1 MDEKENKELELNLED
16 ILREFGSDTAEILDE
31 AVSEMPIAQEP
42 PLEERLK
49 EFLEPEEP
57 EDEEVP
63 QEAAVEE
70 DGDVKEYVPSE
81 KKTVTT
87 NTIRID
93 PKDLKNALK
102 DQPVPMGQ
110 TQRFEPISEEEIQPE
125 VPTG

>member
-70 DGDVKEYVPSE
+70 DEDVKEYVPSE

-102 DQPVPMGQ
+102 G
-110 TQRFEPISEEEIQPE
+110 FL
-125 VPTG
+125 